1 MSLNDNTN
9 VSGVGTRIFDTP
21 IAADIG
27 WAHEND
33 KERTIT
39 ITLGEYKDMKK
50 SLKHATEFRNLVRL
64 LVQAIDSSEIAKD
77 AEVIKALSFV
87 RNY

>member
-9 VSGVGTRIFDTP
+9 VNDSGARIFTTP
-21 IAADIG
+21 AFDAK
-27 WAHEND
+27 WTFEND
-33 KERTIT
+33 KERTVT
-39 ITLGEYKDMKK
+39 IALAEYEDMKK

-64 LVQAIDSSEIAKD
+64 LVQAIKSSEIAKD

-87 RNY
+87 SSY